1 MNKVYFKNVVEIGNL
16 YLDYVFYEF
25 ESEPILFTCADS
37 KGEIYFC
44 HCSDIRHE
52 QIWFITRCDID
63 TLNALVNKYIDIAS
77 IFLKSERIIKIIM
90 DLQGKERSQIIC
102 PNQID
107 SLDLPKPETYLR
119 CDKEKAEDYLYGKRC
134 MQFKNEVDILVTK
147 YKQCSISC
155 STVYEFLMNSYIQER
170 IYTSYSSNEVSY
182 TEILSKYAKYM
193 RNEFSAQIKEKNIN
207 KISKVI
213 QNNGKKSKS
222 NLVINNDD
230 LWAA

>member
-25 ESEPILFTCADS
+25 ESEPILFTCVDS

-90 DLQGKERSQIIC
+90 DLQGKERSQVIC

-107 SLDLPKPETYLR
+107 SLDLPKPETYLM
-119 CDKEKAEDYLYGKRC
+119 CNKEKAVEYLYGKRC
-134 MQFKNEVDILVTK
+134 TQLKNKNILTAKNKQPLISFSIGHEFDINLYIQAK
-147 YKQCSISC
+147 
-155 STVYEFLMNSYIQER
+155 SYIN
-170 IYTSYSSNEVSY
+170 YLND
-182 TEILSKYAKYM
+182 EIGYIKAILRYAEYM
-193 RNEFSAQIKEKNIN
+193 KNGFFTQTKGKDIDIISKNI
-207 KISKVI
+207 
-213 QNNGKKSKS
+213 QRNGIKPKSK
-222 NLVINNDD
+222 LETNDND